1 MSSRPASFPVAL
13 GKEGLRLT
21 LKHFSSPAVLDQLSS
36 SAAAQTDL
44 HVFLDNDH
52 EKQHIHYRG
61 TVQVGRSSGIS
72 LDIAGNTEELSNDI
86 ERLLQHTGT
95 NRPEAATPGPSLK
108 QLYHQHCRRLLEQLL
123 PEFMEGTFEG
133 IEADLEEAAE
143 LREITRLK
151 DMRFIFQSRQ
161 QRMLQDF
168 QAQFQANQATLEPA
182 AESRA
187 GNKELHLLQ
196 QHEFEDWLDLQAIA
210 TRVNKANTGANF
222 LLNQF
227 LNQIFRQDVNDD
239 NNPLTP
245 RALCVCLQYM
255 VDHLGIAREHR
266 LTIYRAWENALVR
279 VWPAAIRSLIN
290 DCRRAGLEAIDITEL
305 PANGSTQRTTRVQR
319 RQPQKTHPKK
329 LRKPITPGTRR
340 PGRLR
345 SVVPFF
351 N

>member
-1 MSSRPASFPVAL
+1 MTRLNAKHSRLSKDAVVVAPGLIPCGCVIDSVAL

-95 NRPEAATPGPSLK
+95 NRLEAATPDPSLK

-151 DMRFIFQSRQ
+151 DMRFIFQSR
-161 QRMLQDF
+161 
-168 QAQFQANQATLEPA
+168 
-182 AESRA
+182 
-187 GNKELHLLQ
+187 
-196 QHEFEDWLDLQAIA
+196 
-210 TRVNKANTGANF
+210 
-222 LLNQF
+222 
-227 LNQIFRQDVNDD
+227 
-239 NNPLTP
+239 
-245 RALCVCLQYM
+245 
-255 VDHLGIAREHR
+255 
-266 LTIYRAWENALVR
+266 
-279 VWPAAIRSLIN
+279 
-290 DCRRAGLEAIDITEL
+290 
-305 PANGSTQRTTRVQR
+305 
-319 RQPQKTHPKK
+319 
-329 LRKPITPGTRR
+329 
-340 PGRLR
+340 
-345 SVVPFF
+345 
-351 N
+351 